1 MNIISYSYQIC
12 IFYIHKYTYKNF
24 IIASNEIIFQ
34 RIFIHNY
41 LVFYTY
47 FNEIIF
53 FDSDRLTMQRTIANN
68 KKCK

>member
-53 FDSDRLTMQRTIANN
+53 FGSDRLTMQRTIVNN

>member
-34 RIFIHNY
+34 RIFIHIY
-41 LVFYTY
+41 LIFYTY

-53 FDSDRLTMQRTIANN
+53 LDSDRLTMQRTKNANN
-68 KKCK
+68 RE